1 MSQYD
6 IIISGKLLDNVSSDQ
21 AVERLAAL
29 FKMPAEQ
36 AAKLVDGKPHRIKK
50 GVDEAIARKFKAALT
65 QSGLHTIVKASVAA
79 APEPTA
85 RQSAP
90 ADVPSPPKT
99 NTPTSSP
106 IELAPAAANKEPAEA
121 QTSAPPAPDTSHID
135 LAPPGTPVLKDEER
149 TQVQPPELDLSGI
162 TLDEMEPWSGSEQA
176 AFEAIEPP
184 DFGLAPPGADIETL
198 PDTREKITPDTS
210 KLDIEEPGAIL
221 GPKKKEPP
229 PAPDTSHIKLEKHNP
244 FL

>member
-65 QSGLHTIVKASVAA
+65 QSGLHTIVKASVATGA
-79 APEPTA
+79 EPATI
-85 RQSAP
+85 QSAAANAP
-90 ADVPSPPKT
+90 NPLKDAAA
-99 NTPTSSP
+99 SSP
-106 IELAPAAANKEPAEA
+106 IELAPAAATSQKPAETQA
-121 QTSAPPAPDTSHID
+121 GEPPAPDTSHID